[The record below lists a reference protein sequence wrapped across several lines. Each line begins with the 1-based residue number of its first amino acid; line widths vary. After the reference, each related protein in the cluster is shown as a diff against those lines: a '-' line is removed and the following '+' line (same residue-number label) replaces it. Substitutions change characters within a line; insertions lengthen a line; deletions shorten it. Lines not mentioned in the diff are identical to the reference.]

1 MEEGKER
8 LGQIYPHLLITAKE
22 KLREILDE
30 KSRRKIDAMKSQPSV
45 DDIQDNIARVGEW
58 AQSMN
63 DGPGDVMQENTLSIE
78 STGRQKKSI
87 VAIDMTFAKDKM
99 PHNDK
104 NNNRTRGRFDADAE
118 SKGVE
123 CIQTCSEHTF
133 SRRYDRTRKRLE
145 HEIQEIQNKLGIEK
159 LSESEKLFL
168 AKSEK
173 NKGNENY
180 KCEEFEEAVSC
191 YTKSLAYNQDNAVLF
206 ANRGMASVK
215 LGNNDQAFVDC
226 CKSLEIDPSYTK
238 ALARR
243 AMIHHACGR
252 YFEAAV
258 DFEECMRREPEN
270 QSYLK
275 LHSRSISTLEDV
287 SGNIDRCKDNCVL
300 SKIGKRKIPT
310 EVVRPE
316 REAKVIQNVEGGMT
330 ETTKRILIEDITD
343 NDETLSNSEACPI
356 LSLNCKKED
365 DDGKF
370 EDFMNP
376 RILEVGQKLETDVEQ
391 PIIVTRNSKSSNGS
405 LNKESKVYRIP
416 IFEDSGC
423 DDDDDY

>member
-1 MEEGKER
+1 MEEGEEH

-30 KSRRKIDAMKSQPSV
+30 KSRRKIDAMKSQPSL
-45 DDIQDNIARVGEW
+45 DDIQDNIARMEEW

-63 DGPGDVMQENTLSIE
+63 DGPGGVTQENPLSIE
-78 STGRQKKSI
+78 FTGRQKDSI
-87 VAIDMTFAKDKM
+87 IANKM

-104 NNNRTRGRFDADAE
+104 NNNRAQGRFNADAG

-180 KCEEFEEAVSC
+180 KCGEFEEAVSC
-191 YTKSLAYNQDNAVLF
+191 YTKSLAYSQDNAVLF

-252 YFEAAV
+252 YFEATV

-270 QSYLK
+270 QSYVK
-275 LHSRSISTLEDV
+275 LNSRSISKLEDV
-287 SGNIDRCKDNCVL
+287 SGNLDVL

-316 REAKVIQNVEGGMT
+316 REAKFIQNVDGGMV

-356 LSLNCKKED
+356 LSVDCKKEG

-370 EDFMNP
+370 EDSMNP
-376 RILEVGQKLETDVEQ
+376 RILEVGQKLETDVDQ

-416 IFEDSGC
+416 IFEDSGS
-423 DDDDDY
+423 DDDDDDN